1 MNFQNLQYKNSTL
14 LAVNQKVAIRI
25 TIVAAGDNHIQRNQ
39 SLAAITQVAFKN
51 SSPFKDWK
59 PMILLLNIQILL
71 ILQCLCTVW
80 SSIVTIIPILKF
92 MGFWKRWRS

>member
-1 MNFQNLQYKNSTL
+1 MNFQNFQYKNSTL

-51 SSPFKDWK
+51 SSPFKDWRTETNDTFVEYTDF
-59 PMILLLNIQILL
+59 INIAMFMYSL
-71 ILQCLCTVW
+71 IEYSDNYSKT
-80 SSIVTIIPILKF
+80 
-92 MGFWKRWRS
+92 